1 MMLTRPINHLLPLRF
16 WQISGIGRKRFNHN
30 QFLVLSIFDVKMG
43 RRMFP
48 GVHVNF
54 NAIDGLD
61 GRYNVILLSNKDT
74 IYFQIAVLQKST
86 SEYQM
91 ASYLA
96 SNSLLEKCLPAAI
109 AASDWAMRCSNA

>member
-1 MMLTRPINHLLPLRF
+1 
-16 WQISGIGRKRFNHN
+16 
-30 QFLVLSIFDVKMG
+30 
-43 RRMFP
+43 MFP
-48 GVHVNF
+48 SVHVNF

-61 GRYNVILLSNKDT
+61 GWHNVILLSNKYT
-74 IYFQIAVLQKST
+74 NFFQFAVLQKST

-109 AASDWAMRCSNA
+109 SASDWAMRCSNS